1 MTFSFYFVDSF
12 LFLFFSQ
19 ISLPLTLSNMSVSY
33 HMHVWKKRHAGDC
46 KLRPN
51 DKPFVKLVQYLIQ
64 SGSIFI
70 EVKSFLLIWHQNL
83 QGSFE
88 CTTIF
93 TPMEKIPRATC
104 MLHLEFEYQPI
115 VMRYEHSLSSTM
127 GSEQLISIFLLL
139 IPIFASI
146 CAFWFHLILEAEIL
160 KHLRGNHTDLSG
172 NTTIIFFFLKFQ
184 NCMPKKLG
192 NVYSLKYF
200 PEPELPN
207 SLILTNWNN
216 IR

>member
-1 MTFSFYFVDSF
+1 MFSFYFVDGF

-19 ISLPLTLSNMSVSY
+19 ISLPLTLSNMFVSY
-33 HMHVWKKRHAGDC
+33 HMHVWKEKHAGDC
-46 KLRPN
+46 KLKPN

-83 QGSFE
+83 QVSFE

-115 VMRYEHSLSSTM
+115 VMRYEHSLSSTT
-127 GSEQLISIFLLL
+127 GSEQFISIFLLL

-146 CAFWFHLILEAEIL
+146 CASWFHLILEAEIL

-172 NTTIIFFFLKFQ
+172 NTTIIFFF
-184 NCMPKKLG
+184 PKISKLHAQETG
-192 NVYSLKYF
+192 KCVLA
-200 PEPELPN
+200 
-207 SLILTNWNN
+207 
-216 IR
+216 